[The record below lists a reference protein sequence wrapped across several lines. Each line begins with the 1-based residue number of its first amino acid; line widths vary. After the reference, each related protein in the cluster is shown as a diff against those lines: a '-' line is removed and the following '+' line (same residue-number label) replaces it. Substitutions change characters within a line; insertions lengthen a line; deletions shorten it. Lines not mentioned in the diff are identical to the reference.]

1 MACENRIYNFK
12 PQRHGDTSFK
22 KRFKITQATAQW
34 DLVMKI
40 KGALAQKT
48 VTTGNGLTRIDDQTW
63 EYTQHTEDLPAGIY
77 DYVLCYTINGN
88 VERTLV
94 SGKMEILK
102 HI

>member
-1 MACENRIYNFK
+1 MSCDNRIYNFK

-22 KRFKITQATAQW
+22 KRFRIEQANAQW

-40 KGALAQKT
+40 KGVTAQKT

-63 EYTQHTEDLPAGIY
+63 EYTQHTEDLPAGMY

>member
-1 MACENRIYNFK
+1 MSCENRTYNFK

-48 VTTGNGLTRIDDQTW
+48 VTTGNGLTRINGQTW

-77 DYVLCYTINGN
+77 DYVLCYKIGTS
-88 VERTLV
+88 VERTLIT
-94 SGKMEILK
+94 GKMEILK

>member
-1 MACENRIYNFK
+1 MSCENRTYNFK

-22 KRFKITQATAQW
+22 KRFRIEQATAQW

-40 KGALAQKT
+40 KGVTAQKT
-48 VTTGNGLTRIDDQTW
+48 VTTGSGLERIDEKTW
-63 EYTQHTEDLPAGIY
+63 EYTQHTEDLPAGMY
-77 DYVLCYTINGN
+77 DYVLCYTISDN

-94 SGKMEILK
+94 SGKMEILR